1 MRTDKK
7 YTKLYVKFPKKLKIS
22 YTKMHCNLVIEIT

>member
-22 YTKMHCNLVIEIT
+22 YTIKTAVRFD